1 MSTGRAVAD
10 RLPRGRHKLSR
21 AQVVGSQRTRLLQ
34 AMADALAEKGY
45 THTSVADVLARA
57 GVSRETFYQQFG
69 SKEECFLETLDH
81 AGRILLER
89 VAASAGGGRGAAG
102 IEQTLGTYLETLAA
116 EPAYA
121 RVYLVEVYAVGARA
135 VRHRV
140 AAQEMF
146 ATALAEQLGA
156 TDDDQRMACE
166 VLVAAVSSMVTNRV
180 ALGEA
185 ESLPELR
192 EPISAL
198 VRTVAGSAFG
208 AGR

>member
-1 MSTGRAVAD
+1 VT
-10 RLPRGRHKLSR
+10 
-21 AQVVGSQRTRLLQ
+21 
-34 AMADALAEKGY
+34 
-45 THTSVADVLARA
+45 
-57 GVSRETFYQQFG
+57 
-69 SKEECFLETLDH
+69 
-81 AGRILLER
+81 
-89 VAASAGGGRGAAG
+89 ASAGGEDAGGG
-102 IEQTLGTYLETLAA
+102 IERILGTYLETLAA

-156 TDDDQRMACE
+156 TGDDQRMACE

-192 EPISAL
+192 EPITEL
-198 VRTVAGSAFG
+198 VRTVARSAFG
-208 AGR
+208 AEL